1 MRAQLLNGKSIAK
14 SIQHSLK
21 EEISYLVN
29 QYQIR
34 PKLASIQIGNNEIIN
49 SYAEAQKDLTSYL
62 GIDFQLH
69 CIKKEV
75 NQRKVIDLINDLNDD
90 KTITAIILLL
100 PLPEGF
106 KQKEVISSIAP
117 SKDAEGIHPVNLGKL
132 FYKKEDNLSDLIVP
146 CTVEAVMQLLDYT
159 KVQLKGK
166 EVIIVSHSEI
176 IGKPLS
182 ILLLNRLATVTVCHI
197 KTKDL
202 KKHIQEAE
210 IVISAT
216 GKANLIKG
224 EWIKDKAIVI
234 DIGTSKV
241 GSKIVG
247 DVEFEKAKDYASF
260 ITPVPGGVGPLTV
273 SMLMR
278 NIVKLYKLQR
288 R

>member
-1 MRAQLLNGKSIAK
+1 
-14 SIQHSLK
+14 
-21 EEISYLVN
+21 
-29 QYQIR
+29 
-34 PKLASIQIGNNEIIN
+34 
-49 SYAEAQKDLTSYL
+49 YAEAQKDLTSYL

-90 KTITAIILLL
+90 KAITAIILLL

-106 KQKEVISSIAP
+106 KQKEIISSIAP
-117 SKDAEGIHPVNLGKL
+117 SKDAEGVHPVNLGKL

-166 EVIIVSHSEI
+166 EVIIISHSEI

-202 KKHIQEAE
+202 KKHIQDAE